1 MSRHPIRLLVPA
13 FISALMFGLCI
24 ALLLRALTTGA
35 ASFVVFSIVGA
46 LFYGTRTVTESRQV
60 WPQFVVELEHRK
72 AMRRAAPF
80 TRINPSKE
88 DVQ

>member
-13 FISALMFGLCI
+13 FISALMLGLCI

-35 ASFVVFSIVGA
+35 ASFVVISIAGA

-60 WPQFVVELEHRK
+60 WQQFIAELED
-72 AMRRAAPF
+72 RRALRRSAPF

>member
-13 FISALMFGLCI
+13 AISAVVFGFCI
-24 ALLLRALTTGA
+24 ALLLRAIATGA
-35 ASFVVFSIVGA
+35 ASFVVVSIAGA
-46 LFYGTRTVTESRQV
+46 FLFGSRAVTEVRQV
-60 WPQFVVELEHRK
+60 WRQFLAELEHRR
-72 AMRRAAPF
+72 ALRRSAPF